1 MPLTGSPTPPRLGAG
16 VHDQQGLLWQLL
28 HRVEG
33 PVAQHGQKGV
43 FPALWFYASQLLAP
57 SNKVT
62 AEIDLLEMYGASNT
76 FYIYLR

>member
-1 MPLTGSPTPPRLGAG
+1 
-16 VHDQQGLLWQLL
+16 
-28 HRVEG
+28 
-33 PVAQHGQKGV
+33 VAQHGQKGV